1 MARKYTKV
9 KLIEE
14 EAVKMRTS
22 GKTNREV
29 AEHFNLE
36 AEQIKELL
44 KRRNR
49 TKRKAEA
56 GIIPRRPG
64 RPPKGLARTEEAK
77 DYEIKRLKMEN
88 ELLRDFLRHA
98 GRR

>member
-1 MARKYTKV
+1 MPRSYTKL
-9 KLIEE
+9 KAIEE
-14 EAVKMRTS
+14 EVVRMRVA

-29 AEHFNLE
+29 AEHFGLE
-36 AEQIKELL
+36 TEQIKELL

-49 TKRKAEA
+49 GERKLEA
-56 GIIPRRPG
+56 GILPRRPG
-64 RPPKGLARTEEAK
+64 RPSKGFVRAEEEK

-88 ELLRDFLRHA
+88 ALLRDFLHRA